1 MLRVARLAGGAA
13 SVCALALLAAFVCAL
28 ALVATGCGSSKSST
42 SASVTTSSSTTATSA
57 STASSRSGTG
67 AVRYVR
73 TTVRSGRSGP
83 SGAIPVAALG
93 RISYRCAGGAVTA
106 SLGGR
111 VAATERV
118 YVEGDRR
125 RHVRAGTVQ
134 PPSRLAVA
142 PVRDRALVWHIIQST
157 EGSTLDGIVTVR
169 FGRGAARLAG
179 AAACSPVRWTLFIGV
194 ISHAE
199 PWTVPR
205 AWL

>member
-1 MLRVARLAGGAA
+1 MIGVARLGRGAP
-13 SVCALALLAAFVCAL
+13 FVCAL
-28 ALVATGCGSSKSST
+28 ALVAAGCGSSKSST
-42 SASVTTSSSTTATSA
+42 SGSVTTSSSTTATSA
-57 STASSRSGTG
+57 STASSSSGTG

-93 RISYRCAGGAVTA
+93 RISYRCAAGAVTA

-118 YVEGDRR
+118 YVEGDQR

-134 PPSRLAVA
+134 PPARLTVA
-142 PVRDRALVWHIIQST
+142 AVRDRTLVWHIIQST
-157 EGSTLDGIVTVR
+157 EGSTLDGIVRVR
-169 FGRGAARLAG
+169 FG
-179 AAACSPVRWTLFIGV
+179 AAACSPVRWTSFIGV
-194 ISHAE
+194 ISHVGHWVA
-199 PWTVPR
+199 PR